1 MKQFFKFMFA
11 SMLGTFITIMLA
23 SFFSM
28 VIFFA
33 MLSGVISSA
42 SEDTQ
47 KVTKVEDNS
56 VLHIKLSN
64 AIQDRTSDNPFEN
77 FNFQTFEPANN
88 LGLDQIL
95 ESIEKAKNDDRIEGI
110 YLDLTS
116 INTGMATVEE
126 IRDALNDFKKSKKW
140 IISYSEVYTQK
151 TYYLASVADKVYLN
165 PAGIMELR
173 GLANQLMFFKN
184 MLEKLEIDV
193 QIIRHGKFK
202 SAVEPFMLEKMSD
215 SNREQMQKIL
225 NTMWGSMLNQ
235 VSGSRSIKISKIN
248 KLADEL
254 KIQDAKD
261 AKKYNFVDG
270 LMYKDELLAELR
282 KKLKVGEDD
291 EIQYVSLGKYMK
303 AKSKK
308 KKKKTSSDNKI
319 AVVYASGSIVSG
331 TSDKDNMGSE
341 TISKAIREARLD
353 DDVKA
358 IVLRVNS
365 PGGSAL
371 ASDVMWREVVLA
383 KKAKPVVVSMGD
395 VAASGGYYI
404 ACAADKIVASEK
416 TITGS
421 IGVFGVIPNM
431 QGFFNNKMGITFDGV
446 KTNEHGD
453 IMTVFRPLT
462 AEEKDIIQLG
472 VEKIYDDFITKVA
485 DGRGMTKEE
494 IDAIG
499 QGRVWVGA
507 DALEIGLVDEIGGL
521 TKAIDIAKG
530 LAKIEDFET
539 EAYPKRKDPF
549 EELIKELS
557 GDIETRMLKNNLGE
571 NYKYYQKMQSIS
583 NQSGVMARLPFDM
596 DIH

>member
-1 MKQFFKFMFA
+1 MI
-11 SMLGTFITIMLA
+11 GTFITIMLA
-23 SFFSM
+23 SILSM

-33 MLSGVISSA
+33 MLGGIMSSA
-42 SEDTQ
+42 SKDN
-47 KVTKVEDNS
+47 KKATKVESNS
-56 VLHIKLSN
+56 VLHIKLN
-64 AIQDRTSDNPFEN
+64 NPIQDRTSDNPFEN
-77 FNFQTFEPANN
+77 FNFETFEPSNN

-95 ESIEKAKNDDRIEGI
+95 KNIEKAKNDDRIKGI

-151 TYYLASVADKVYLN
+151 TYYLASVADKIYVN

-173 GLANQLMFFKN
+173 GLATQLMFFKN
-184 MLEKLEIDV
+184 MLEKLDIDV

-215 SNREQMQKIL
+215 SNREQMEKIL

-235 VSGSRSIKISKIN
+235 VAGSRDISIDKIN
-248 KLADEL
+248 QLADEL

-261 AKKYNFVDG
+261 AKKYNFVDE

-282 KKLKVGEDD
+282 KRLKIDAAD
-291 EIQYVSLGKYMK
+291 EIQYVNLAKYK
-303 AKSKK
+303 DAKLKK
-308 KKKKTSSDNKI
+308 EKVSSDNKI
-319 AVVYASGSIVSG
+319 AVIYAAGNIVSG
-331 TSDKDNMGSE
+331 KSTKDEMGSE

-353 DDVKA
+353 ENVKA

-365 PGGSAL
+365 GGGSAL
-371 ASDVMWREVVLA
+371 ASDVMWREMVLA
-383 KKAKPVVVSMGD
+383 KEAKPVVVSMGD

-431 QGFFNNKMGITFDGV
+431 KGFFNNKMGITFDDV
-446 KTNEHGD
+446 KTNDHAD

-462 AEEKDIIQLG
+462 AEEKDIIQIG

-485 DGRGMTKEE
+485 KGRGMTKEQV
-494 IDAIG
+494 DSIG

-507 DALEIGLVDEIGGL
+507 DALKIGLVDEIGGL
-521 TKAIDIAKG
+521 NKAISIAKK
-530 LAKIEDFET
+530 LAKLDNYEL

-549 EELIKELS
+549 EQFIEEFS
-557 GDIETRMLKNNLGE
+557 GNLETRMIKNNLGE
-571 NYKYYQKMQSIS
+571 NYKYYQKMQSITK
-583 NQSGVMARLPFDM
+583 QSGVMARMPFDM

>member
-1 MKQFFKFMFA
+1 MI
-11 SMLGTFITIMLA
+11 GTFITIMLA
-23 SFFSM
+23 SILSM

-33 MLSGVISSA
+33 MLGGVMSSV
-42 SEDTQ
+42 SDDSK
-47 KVTKVEDNS
+47 KVTKVENNS
-56 VLHIKLSN
+56 VLHIKLN
-64 AIQDRTSDNPFEN
+64 TAIQDRTSDNPLEN
-77 FNFQTFEPANN
+77 FNFNTFEASNN

-95 ESIEKAKNDDRIEGI
+95 STVEKAKNDDRIKGI

-126 IRDALNDFKKSKKW
+126 IRNALNDFKKSKKW
-140 IISYSEVYTQK
+140 IISYSEIYTQK

-235 VSGSRSIKISKIN
+235 VSGSRNIKIDKIN
-248 KLADEL
+248 KLADQL

-270 LMYKDELLAELR
+270 LMYKDELLAELG
-282 KKLKVGEDD
+282 KKFKIDEDD
-291 EIQYVSLGKYMK
+291 EIQYVSLGKYAN
-303 AKSKK
+303 AKLKGAKK
-308 KKKKTSSDNKI
+308 NSSENKI
-319 AVVYASGSIVSG
+319 AVIYASGNIVSG
-331 TSDKDNMGSE
+331 KSTKEDMGSE
-341 TISKAIREARLD
+341 TISTAIRTARLD

-453 IMTVFRPLT
+453 IMTIFRPLT

-472 VEKIYDDFITKVA
+472 VEKIYNDFITKVA
-485 DGRGMTKEE
+485 KGRDMTKEE
-494 IDAIG
+494 IDSIG
-499 QGRVWVGA
+499 QGRVWVGL

-521 TKAIDIAKG
+521 NKAIDIAKD
-530 LAKIEDFET
+530 LAKLKNYKLDN
-539 EAYPKRKDPF
+539 YPKRQDPF
-549 EELIKELS
+549 EQLLKELS
-557 GDIETRMLKNNLGE
+557 GDIEARMVKNSLGE
-571 NYKYYQKMQSIS
+571 NYKYYQKMQSIR
-583 NQSGVMARLPFDM
+583 NHTGVVARMPFDM